1 MWSIRRPIVLPLSI
15 TAHGSVDRRSDA
27 TCPARVIDRSN
38 HTDLVM
44 SVETSNIGTNERLPS
59 LSVNNR
65 CNIVRVCLRRLTAM
79 PSPAR
84 SFAGPRILIPRWP
97 SCSSHGRC
105 LRAWVGDNL
114 ARSHPARWC
123 HDAPQRT
130 ILTALDGE
138 RASGSWCAAGAPNR
152 PRATSSARSTPF
164 PCSISSTRSPSSTRV
179 SVTRPPVR
187 GRVRI
192 TAARKHQRPVG
203 QGAPVVDVA
212 DVVEVRRH
220 GHRFLVDADARR
232 ARHRLRVSNQP
243 MNTQLSVV
251 ADALMLADVKHV

>member
-1 MWSIRRPIVLPLSI
+1 MAFTLRGLGSAPPLPRLSGGHVTTRQASLHAADRWSTATSGFDPDRFPSEPPICYRASWQLPGPDLHRLATATQVIPHRPS
-15 TAHGSVDRRSDA
+15 
-27 TCPARVIDRSN
+27 
-38 HTDLVM
+38 
-44 SVETSNIGTNERLPS
+44 TS
-59 LSVNNR
+59 
-65 CNIVRVCLRRLTAM
+65 
-79 PSPAR
+79 
-84 SFAGPRILIPRWP
+84 
-97 SCSSHGRC
+97 GRT
-105 LRAWVGDNL
+105 
-114 ARSHPARWC
+114 PARWC

-212 DVVEVRRH
+212 DVVEVRRY

-232 ARHRLRVSNQP
+232 ARHRLRVSDQP